1 MPNNQVQ
8 LRRGTTAENNAF
20 TGADGEITFDTDL
33 DRARTHDGSTAGG
46 FSIPN
51 HKDVQNSAM
60 VAGAAGGTANALT
73 LTLAPAPTAYATY
86 QRFIF
91 KASSSNTGAA
101 TLNVNSLGAK
111 AIKRLVDGT
120 LRALIAADITSGRVY
135 EAIYDGT
142 QFVLVGGPSR
152 FTSAAISSPTLASG
166 DQTYSAAHGFPQAPF
181 EAWAELVCTTT
192 DLGYA
197 VGRRVPL
204 GDVIKFSSASAWRGA
219 SVSWDAT
226 NVYAVQEDGLWLPDL
241 SSNNLPTTITYSS
254 WELVLKAV
262 Q

>member
-1 MPNNQVQ
+1 MANNQVQ

-20 TGADGEITFDTDL
+20 TGADGEIGFDTDL

-60 VAGAAGGTANALT
+60 VAGAAGGTADALT

-91 KASSSNTGAA
+91 KASSTNTTAA
-101 TLNVNSLGAK
+101 TLNVNAIGAK
-111 AIKRLVDGT
+111 ALKRLVDGT
-120 LRALIAADITSGRVY
+120 LRALIAGDLTSGRVY

-142 QFVLVGGPSR
+142 QFVLVGGPQR
-152 FTSAAISSPTLASG
+152 FTSAAISASTLAAG
-166 DQTYSAAHGFPQAPF
+166 DQTYTAAHGFGQRPFQA
-181 EAWAELVCTTT
+181 WCELVCTTA
-192 DLGYA
+192 DLNYS
-197 VGRRVPL
+197 VGTSAIPL
-204 GDVIKFSSASAWRGA
+204 GLFKVSAGSIWSGIGIE
-219 SVSWDAT
+219 SDAT
-226 NVYAVQEDGLWLPDL
+226 NVYVHQESNMFLMNRTSKFPSVIDYSDWDL
-241 SSNNLPTTITYSS
+241 I
-254 WELVLKAV
+254 LKAV